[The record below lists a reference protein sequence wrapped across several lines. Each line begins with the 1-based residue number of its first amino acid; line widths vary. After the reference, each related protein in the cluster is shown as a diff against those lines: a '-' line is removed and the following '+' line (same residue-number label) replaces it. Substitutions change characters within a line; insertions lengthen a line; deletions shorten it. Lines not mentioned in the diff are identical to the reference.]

1 MHHFPSVSER
11 FDPSGLFAGAAGA
24 ALFGLLLWAGLTFLV
39 LFGFYW
45 LIRLAVRHGTMD
57 TARWQAAGR
66 PSRSDARQ
74 RQRHRNRQHRREPV
88 RPKPA
93 VDERQRGPR
102 DW

>member
-1 MHHFPSVSER
+1 MRQFSSVSEQ

-24 ALFGLLLWAGLTFLV
+24 ALVGLLIWAGLTFLV
-39 LFGFYW
+39 LLGVYW

-66 PSRSDARQ
+66 PSRADARQ
-74 RQRHRNRQHRREPV
+74 RQRHRNRQQRREPT
-88 RPKPA
+88 RSRAAINDAP
-93 VDERQRGPR
+93 RGPR